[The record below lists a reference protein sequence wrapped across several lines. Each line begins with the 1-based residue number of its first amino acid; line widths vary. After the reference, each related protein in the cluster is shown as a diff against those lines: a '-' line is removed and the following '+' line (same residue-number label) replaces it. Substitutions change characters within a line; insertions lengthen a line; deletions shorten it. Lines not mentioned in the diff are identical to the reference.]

1 MFHYRDFYRRLTVQ
15 SSLTSNYHFFPSIF
29 FKFAEI
35 KFGWIHCL
43 QKSFYF
49 YYFFKKLFLFQS
61 KNEKYGGEHE
71 LNFLRQCVEWKKHEH
86 HFVKKLVC
94 EQLEFVLIYF
104 EIFMGNSGSSKKKMF
119 TRKKLF
125 SVGSFTRK
133 CKLFFDETFSQQTF
147 QCCFNIS

>member
-1 MFHYRDFYRRLTVQ
+1 MFHYRDFYRRLTEQ

-61 KNEKYGGEHE
+61 KNEKCGGEHE
-71 LNFLRQCVEWKKHEH
+71 WNFLRHCVEWKKHEH

-94 EQLEFVLIYF
+94 EQLEFLLIYF

-133 CKLFFDETFSQQTF
+133 CKLFFDKTFSQQTF